1 MTIAAYLLAYG
12 AVVIWCAPALLGR
25 LTGAG
30 LNPRLGVAAW
40 LTAIAVVVLA
50 WSVSVLVIVSAA
62 VSGLPGSATIVLC
75 LEMIGVPERS
85 LTPGVA
91 SLVLLIVAGVVIS
104 TMVGIRVARAVAGFR
119 ARSDEHAQA
128 ARIIG
133 TPTDRQDVFV
143 IEADRAAAYCVA
155 GRPHAIVLTTAA
167 VRTLDEVQL
176 GAVLAH
182 EQAHLTGRHHHLL
195 MVLRALSHSLSRLPL
210 FTRGVGAVAALLEMC
225 ADDTAARTH
234 DRGALIAGMV
244 KLAGPAPVGGLSVGA
259 HAVHARVARLRDPA
273 GPLTTGCHQILTV
286 AVIAATVCAPVLINL
301 LCQH

>member
-12 AVVIWCAPALLGR
+12 AVMIWAAPALLHK
-25 LTGAG
+25 LTGTG

-50 WSVSVLVIVSAA
+50 WSVSVLVIMSAA

-75 LEMIGVPERS
+75 LETIGVPERS
-85 LTPGVA
+85 LTPGA
-91 SLVLLIVAGVVIS
+91 TSLALLIGTGVVIS
-104 TMVGIRVARAVAGFR
+104 TMVGIRVGRAVAGFR
-119 ARSDEHAQA
+119 AHSAEHARA

-133 TPTDRQDVFV
+133 VPTDRQDVFV
-143 IEADRAAAYCVA
+143 IDADRAAAYCVA
-155 GRPHAIVLTTAA
+155 GRPHAIVLTSAA
-167 VRTLDEVQL
+167 VRTLDEAQL

-182 EQAHLTGRHHHLL
+182 EQAHLAGRHHHLL

-210 FTRGVGAVAALLEMC
+210 FTRAVGAVAALLEMC
-225 ADDTAARTH
+225 ADDTAARRH
-234 DRGALIAGMV
+234 GRGAVIAGMV

-259 HAVHARVARLRDPA
+259 CAVHTRVARLSDPA
-273 GPLTTGCHQILTV
+273 GPLATGCHQILTIV
-286 AVIAATVCAPVLINL
+286 VIAATVGVPVLINL